1 MSVLFLNVNFKGNDQ
16 LSSSLEKI
24 NSSAKKLNDGIK
36 DTQKHL
42 ASLSKMQLKVSSFE
56 KLKQETS
63 DAQKS

>member
-16 LSSSLEKI
+16 LSNALDKM
-24 NSSAKKLNDGIK
+24 NNAAKKLNDGIK